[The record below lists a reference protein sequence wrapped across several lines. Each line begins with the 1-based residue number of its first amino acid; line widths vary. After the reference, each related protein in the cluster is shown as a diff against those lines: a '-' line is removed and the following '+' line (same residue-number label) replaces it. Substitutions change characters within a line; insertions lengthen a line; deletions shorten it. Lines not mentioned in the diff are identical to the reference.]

1 MPLRPWGKNR
11 WRAPQ
16 PVENWEGI
24 YRADRFRGR
33 CPQERQSPFYYR
45 NCGEPFE
52 EADEDCLYLNVWTPA
67 ESPEEKLPVFLW
79 IHGGA
84 NVTGWGHFPF
94 VDGEGFAKRGVI
106 FVSFNWRVN
115 VFGWLTHPELD
126 AENERHVSG
135 NYAVLDQIQAL
146 KWVRNNIAA
155 FGGDPD
161 NITVAGESAGGSSTM
176 NLCCTP
182 LTRGMFRHASMQ
194 SGGGWDLFVSNSVPS
209 PGPVRGGHRF
219 EKALRSG
226 QHSPGQR
233 ASRRGTGA
241 ALFPPGS
248 GGRIYPPLMLWT
260 AGSSPRPT
268 AAAAWRERCTLWTTS
283 SATPGKRPTCTI

>member
-1 MPLRPWGKNR
+1 MAMHFADTESGRVQGVSGNDPRITVFKGMPFAAPPVGKNR

-161 NITVAGESAGGSSTM
+161 NITVAGESAGGSSVRTPFLRPSAGWHILMYNCRVLGKKGHM
-176 NLCCTP
+176 NFHL
-182 LTRGMFRHASMQ
+182 
-194 SGGGWDLFVSNSVPS
+194 
-209 PGPVRGGHRF
+209 
-219 EKALRSG
+219 
-226 QHSPGQR
+226 
-233 ASRRGTGA
+233 
-241 ALFPPGS
+241 
-248 GGRIYPPLMLWT
+248 
-260 AGSSPRPT
+260 
-268 AAAAWRERCTLWTTS
+268 
-283 SATPGKRPTCTI
+283 